1 MRAVAVTFP
10 GDRHRHRLMRPQTP
24 PPLKLSAPSRPASR
38 RRRPRARVRRAPTG
52 VAVVLGV
59 VSLLAGASMLDVDVG
74 AEGGV
79 VAGPVPAA
87 EGAAPPAASP
97 SGAGGGRSA
106 DQRQAP
112 AGRPPVFARHEG
124 VTLRLPAA
132 QPLGLRF
139 TQGRLVGAV
148 PLEPLG
154 TLTANANPQGFDA
167 SQAVET
173 ANGPEFAVA
182 SPAGRGRPATS
193 AAIVS
198 LRGGTWVRAP
208 LTGTVVDVRQPP
220 TEVGTGWRLVLQP
233 DIRPE
238 LRVSIYG
245 LHQPR
250 LGPGDTV
257 TVGETIAAPR
267 LIRPG
272 LAEVGIEM
280 RPARAPIN
288 VQGGDALES
297 APQP

>member
-1 MRAVAVTFP
+1 M
-10 GDRHRHRLMRPQTP
+10 
-24 PPLKLSAPSRPASR
+24 
-38 RRRPRARVRRAPTG
+38 RRAPTG

-59 VSLLAGASMLDVDVG
+59 VSLLAGASMLDVNVG

-106 DQRQAP
+106 DQRQTP

-220 TEVGTGWRLVLQP
+220 TEVGMGW
-233 DIRPE
+233 
-238 LRVSIYG
+238 
-245 LHQPR
+245 PR

-297 APQP
+297 AP